1 VYASQWATLHKFH
14 DTNFN
19 APDFRL
25 PATHAALVAA
35 KCSAML
41 RSFSI
46 RRKAAIDNMLQI
58 IEGHP
63 KVVVYADV
71 FEHPPPR
78 LHLDA

>member
-1 VYASQWATLHKFH
+1 
-14 DTNFN
+14 
-19 APDFRL
+19 
-25 PATHAALVAA
+25 
-35 KCSAML
+35 ML